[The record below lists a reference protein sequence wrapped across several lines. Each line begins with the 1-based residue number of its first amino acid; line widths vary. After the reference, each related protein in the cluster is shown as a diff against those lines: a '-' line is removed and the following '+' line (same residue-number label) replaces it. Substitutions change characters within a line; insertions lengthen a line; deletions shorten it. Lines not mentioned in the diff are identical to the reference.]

1 MTKIAAEYQNYQ
13 RSQLMKEL
21 AAAAHDQEYRGQTS
35 SAIYPEIQARIKMM
49 SLSPGS
55 RILDAG
61 CGNGAFSLPLARE
74 FPLFVDG
81 IDLGEELTKEA
92 IKLALEANL
101 SGKCRFFTGDFGSFS
116 TYPADTFDAIICIG
130 SLYWGQP
137 LPIILDIWHRI
148 TRPGGQ
154 LLLFLNLA
162 YTSLNADE
170 KKAIGETQFLS
181 SLTVQLE
188 LSQHGWALCEWSD
201 ATASYIE
208 WLQRWCHKMEELS
221 PNLSLEMGKDEA
233 SQLIRRFTT
242 YLTLAQKQAVRRIIL
257 RAEHV

>member
-21 AAAAHDQEYRGQTS
+21 AAAAHSEEYRGQTS
-35 SAIYPEIQARIKMM
+35 SAIYPEIKARIKMM
-49 SLSPGS
+49 PLHPGS

-61 CGNGAFSLPLARE
+61 CGNGAFSLPLATE
-74 FPLFVDG
+74 FPFFVDG
-81 IDLGEELTKEA
+81 IDLGEELIREA
-92 IKLALEANL
+92 TKLALEANL
-101 SGKCRFFTGDFGSFS
+101 SARCRFFMGDFANFS
-116 TYPADTFDAIICIG
+116 TYPADIFDAIISIG

-137 LPIILDIWHRI
+137 LSTILAIWHRI

-162 YTSLNADE
+162 YTSLNSDE
-170 KKAIGETQFLS
+170 KEAIGETQFFS
-181 SLTVQLE
+181 SLTVEYE

-208 WLQRWCHKMEELS
+208 WLQRWCHKMEKLS
-221 PNLSLEMGKDEA
+221 PNLSLEMGKDKA
-233 SQLIRRFTT
+233 SRLIRRFTT
-242 YLTLAQKQAVRRIIL
+242 YLALAQKQAVRRIIL

>member
-1 MTKIAAEYQNYQ
+1 MTKIATEYQNYQ

-21 AAAAHDQEYRGQTS
+21 AAAAHGQEYLGQTS

-49 SLSPGS
+49 SLLPGS

-61 CGNGAFSLPLARE
+61 CGNGAFSFSLACE
-74 FPLFVDG
+74 FPFFVDG

-92 IKLALEANL
+92 TKLALETGL
-101 SGKCRFFTGDFGSFS
+101 SGKCRFFTGDFSNF
-116 TYPADTFDAIICIG
+116 TAFPPDTFDAIICIG

-137 LPIILDIWHRI
+137 LTTILDTWHRI
-148 TRPGGQ
+148 TRPGSQ

-170 KKAIGETQFLS
+170 KEAIGETQFLS
-181 SLTVQLE
+181 PLTTQNE
-188 LSQHGWALCEWSD
+188 LSQHRWALCEWSD
-201 ATASYIE
+201 ATTSYIE
-208 WLQRWCHKMEELS
+208 WLKRWCQKMKELS
-221 PNLSLEMGKDEA
+221 SDLSLEMGKDRVV
-233 SQLIRRFTT
+233 QLTRRFTT
-242 YLTLAQKQAVRRIIL
+242 YLALAQKQAVRRIIL

>member
-21 AAAAHDQEYRGQTS
+21 AAAAHNQEYRGQTS

-49 SLSPGS
+49 SLPPGS

-74 FPLFVDG
+74 FGLFVDG
-81 IDLGEELTKEA
+81 IDLGDELTKEA
-92 IKLALEANL
+92 TKLALDANL
-101 SGKCRFFTGDFGSFS
+101 SEKCRFFTGDFANFS
-116 TYPADTFDAIICIG
+116 TYPADTFDAIMCIG
-130 SLYWGQP
+130 SLYWNQP
-137 LPIILDIWHRI
+137 LSTILDIWHRI
-148 TRPGGQ
+148 TQPCGQ
-154 LLLFLNLA
+154 LILFLNLA
-162 YTSLNADE
+162 YASLNADE
-170 KKAIGETQFLS
+170 KEAIGETQFLS
-181 SLTVQLE
+181 PLTIQHE
-188 LSQHGWALCEWSD
+188 LPQHRWAICEWSD

-221 PNLSLEMGKDEA
+221 PNLCLEMGEDGA

-242 YLTLAQKQAVRRIIL
+242 YLTLAQSQAVRRIVL

>member
-1 MTKIAAEYQNYQ
+1 MTKVAAEYQNYQ

-35 SAIYPEIQARIKMM
+35 SAIYPEIQARIKLM
-49 SLSPGS
+49 SLPPNS

-61 CGNGAFSLPLARE
+61 CGNGAFSLPLASE
-74 FPLFVDG
+74 FPFFVDG
-81 IDLGEELTKEA
+81 IDLGEELIKEA
-92 IKLALEANL
+92 TKSALESNL
-101 SGKCRFFTGDFGSFS
+101 STKCRFFTGDFTSVS

-137 LPIILDIWHRI
+137 LSTILDIWHRL
-148 TRPGGQ
+148 TRPAGQ

-162 YTSLNADE
+162 CTSLNTDE
-170 KKAIGETQFLS
+170 KEAIGETQFLS
-181 SLTVQLE
+181 SLTVQHE

-201 ATASYIE
+201 TTTSYIE

-221 PNLSLEMGKDEA
+221 PNLSLEMGKDGA

-242 YLTLAQKQAVRRIIL
+242 YLTLAQNRAVRRIIL